1 MIPLSKFLEWQ
12 LDHLKKLPSSLTYA
26 KEEFSKK
33 QKGTS
38 QELEVWKCLTEAT
51 GAIQIAKMKV
61 EEAQE
66 IMRAA
71 EQKGGK
77 AND

>member
-1 MIPLSKFLEWQ
+1 MIPLSEFLGWQ
-12 LDHLKKLPSSLTYA
+12 LDHLKKLPGALTYA
-26 KEEFSKK
+26 KEEFEKK
-33 QKGTS
+33 QKGTLE
-38 QELEVWKCLTEAT
+38 ELEAGKCLVEAVS
-51 GAIQIAKMKV
+51 AIQIAKMKV

-66 IMRAA
+66 IMRAV

>member
-1 MIPLSKFLEWQ
+1 MIPLSKFLGWQ
-12 LDHLKKLPSSLTYA
+12 LDHLKKLPNSLAYA

-33 QKGTS
+33 QKGTP
-38 QELEVWKCLTEAT
+38 QELEVGKCLMEAA
-51 GAIQIAKMKV
+51 GAIKIAKMKV

-77 AND
+77 

>member
-1 MIPLSKFLEWQ
+1 MIPLSEFLGWQ
-12 LDHLKKLPSSLTYA
+12 LDHLKKLPGSLTYA
-26 KEEFSKK
+26 KEEFEKK
-33 QKGTS
+33 QKGTLE
-38 QELEVWKCLTEAT
+38 ELDAGKCLVEAV
-51 GAIQIAKMKV
+51 GAVQIAKMKV

>member
-1 MIPLSKFLEWQ
+1 MIPLSEFLGWQ
-12 LDHLKKLPSSLTYA
+12 LDHLKKLPGALTYA
-26 KEEFSKK
+26 KEEFEKK
-33 QKGTS
+33 QKGTLE
-38 QELEVWKCLTEAT
+38 ELEVWKCLTEAT

-66 IMRAA
+66 IMREA

>member
-1 MIPLSKFLEWQ
+1 MIPLSEFLGWQ
-12 LDHLKKLPSSLTYA
+12 LDHLKKLPRSLAYA

-38 QELEVWKCLTEAT
+38 QELEAGKCLVEAV
-51 GAIQIAKMKV
+51 GAIRIAKMKV

-66 IMRAA
+66 IMREA

>member
-1 MIPLSKFLEWQ
+1 MIPLSEFLGWQ
-12 LDHLKKLPSSLTYA
+12 LDHLKKLPGALTYA
-26 KEEFSKK
+26 KEEFEKK
-33 QKGTS
+33 QKGTLE
-38 QELEVWKCLTEAT
+38 ELEAGKCLTEAT
-51 GAIQIAKMKV
+51 GAIRIAKMKV

-66 IMRAA
+66 IMREA